1 MHAGYL
7 SALLAAGLATPLSAQ
22 WSASLVVA
30 RTATAGY
37 LASDDGSEF
46 RPGSP
51 REYTLTLGTEARA
64 WRIRAGARVIRAS
77 LTVSDGEVSL
87 VTHGLVR
94 GNGWVADIS
103 RRVLGDG
110 VAPTLRAGVGGELVK
125 WTVGGLDDSQ
135 HWVAAA
141 IGSLEG
147 SVAIG
152 WRMRALVR
160 GELAAGPSIFHDD
173 VATDGFVLKRAI
185 RHGVALGVSIT
196 P

>member
-1 MHAGYL
+1 MRTGYL
-7 SALLAAGLATPLSAQ
+7 SALLAAGLVAPLPAQ
-22 WSASLVVA
+22 WSASLVIA

-46 RPGSP
+46 RPDSP
-51 REYTLTLGTEARA
+51 HEYTLTLAREARS
-64 WRIRAGARVIRAS
+64 WRVRAGARVIRAG

-94 GNGWVADIS
+94 GNGLVADIS

-110 VAPTLRAGVGGELVK
+110 VAPTLRAGLGGELVR
-125 WTVGGLDDSQ
+125 WTVGGLDDSR

-160 GELAAGPSIFHDD
+160 GEVAAGPSIFHDD

-185 RHGVALGVSIT
+185 RHGVALGVSVT

>member
-1 MHAGYL
+1 MRAGYL
-7 SALLAAGLATPLSAQ
+7 SALLAAGLAAPLPAQ
-22 WSASLVVA
+22 WSASLAVA

-51 REYTLTLGTEARA
+51 HEYTLTLGREMRS
-64 WRIRAGARVIRAS
+64 WRVRAGARVIRAS

-87 VTHGLVR
+87 STHGLVR
-94 GNGWVADIS
+94 GNGLVADVS

-110 VAPTLRAGVGGELVK
+110 VAPTLRAGLGGELVR
-125 WTVGGLDDSQ
+125 WTVAGLDDSR

-141 IGSLEG
+141 TGSLEG

-160 GELAAGPSIFHDD
+160 GEVAAGPSIFHDD

-185 RHGVALGVSIT
+185 RHGVALGVSVT